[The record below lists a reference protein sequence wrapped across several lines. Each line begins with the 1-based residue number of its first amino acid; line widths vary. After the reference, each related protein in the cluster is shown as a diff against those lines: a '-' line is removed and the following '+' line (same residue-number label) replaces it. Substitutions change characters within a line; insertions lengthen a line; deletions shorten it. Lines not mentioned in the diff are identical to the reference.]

1 MYGDKFDGAIFIGT
15 GYVNPLLDFGIS
27 LAKYKAHKNPKQ
39 RGELIDKIAFGAF
52 NKKIDTANTKFDW
65 ISTDSKIVEKYVNDE
80 KCGFLFTNEAYRD
93 LFLLIKKVNS
103 VKWAKSMPR
112 NLPMLLISGSDD
124 PVGDF
129 GKGVRKVYEMLKKAG
144 CINVDI
150 KLLHGV
156 RHEILNDI
164 KREKVYAILYNW
176 LEKNI

>member
-1 MYGDKFDGAIFIGT
+1 M
-15 GYVNPLLDFGIS
+15 
-27 LAKYKAHKNPKQ
+27 
-39 RGELIDKIAFGAF
+39 
-52 NKKIDTANTKFDW
+52 
-65 ISTDSKIVEKYVNDE
+65 NDE